1 MSIFVVKQPNGMY
14 CIFSTIVDDVIEYN
28 LKKRDL
34 MQWFVRRAKAMLVEE
49 LERPGMT
56 FDEMKRSIRRR
67 DKAYKEI
74 LKRMSDNIKTT
85 EEK

>member
-1 MSIFVVKQPNGMY
+1 MY